1 MDPVRHSQL
10 DERILIF
17 TPTGRDAELTRSFLE
32 EARLMGVV
40 CPSVGDL
47 CAAIG
52 EGAGA
57 CILAEEALSPN
68 FLQQLLDTLG
78 RQPGWSDLPLIVFV
92 RDGDTIEP
100 ILETIGTRA
109 NITILERPVRVR
121 TLISAARAA
130 LRARARQ
137 YHTRELLTQLAE
149 SDRRKDEFLA
159 VLGHELRTPLAAI
172 RTASAV
178 LDSIGEPSPKAAR
191 QRAIIQRQAQN
202 LAHMIEDLLDIAR
215 ITAGKIALRRTRV
228 DLNDIAEQVRQTH
241 EAAAAARRHRLKVSR
256 APYPV
261 MVEGDPVRLEQIFGN
276 LVQNAIKYTPE
287 GGQIS
292 VWVGREFGRA
302 AVRVTDTGL
311 GIPPELLPRIF
322 EPFVQ
327 VSSSLRY
334 SQGGL
339 GLGLPLVRRLVELH
353 GGEIQSASDG
363 PGRGSVFT
371 VTLPSAP
378 AQDAATPAMDSS
390 KPSTPPGKL
399 RVLLVDDNEDL
410 REAMR
415 ELLMSWGHDVE
426 EAATGSAAVQKALA
440 QLPDVA
446 LIDLG
451 LPDLDGLEVARRIRT
466 SPVANKLRLVALT
479 GYGQSEDRQKTH
491 QAGFDLHLVK
501 PVEQDELA
509 ELLSGPLMH

>member
-1 MDPVRHSQL
+1 MDPIRHSQL

-32 EARLMGVV
+32 QAGLMGTV
-40 CPSVGDL
+40 CPSATEL
-47 CAAIG
+47 CASIG

-78 RQPGWSDLPLIVFV
+78 RQPDWSDLPLIVFV
-92 RDGDTIEP
+92 RDDDTIEP

-149 SDRRKDEFLA
+149 ADRRKDEFLA
-159 VLGHELRTPLAAI
+159 ALGHELRTPLAAI

-178 LDSIGEPSPKAAR
+178 LDSIGEPSPRATR
-191 QRAIIQRQAQN
+191 QLAIIQRQAQN

-215 ITAGKIALRRTRV
+215 ITAGKIVLRRSRV
-228 DLNDIAEQVRQTH
+228 DLNEIAEQVRLTH
-241 EAAAAARRHRLKVSR
+241 EAAAAARRHTLKVSR

-261 MVEGDPVRLEQIFGN
+261 IVEGDPVRLEQIFGN
-276 LVQNAIKYTPE
+276 LVQNAIKYSPE

-292 VWVGREFGRA
+292 IWVGREFGRV
-302 AVRVTDTGL
+302 AVRVSDTGL
-311 GIPPELLPRIF
+311 GIPQELLPRIF

-327 VSSSLRY
+327 VSSSLQY

-353 GGEIQSASDG
+353 GGEIQAASEG

-371 VTLPSAP
+371 VTLPGAP
-378 AQDAATPAMDSS
+378 AQDAAAPAMGSS
-390 KPSTPPGKL
+390 KPATPPGRL
-399 RVLLVDDNEDL
+399 RVLIVDDNDDL

-415 ELLMSWGHDVE
+415 ELIMMWGHDVD
-426 EAATGSAAVQKALA
+426 EAATGDAALQKALA
-440 QLPDVA
+440 QPPDVA

-451 LPDLDGLEVARRIRT
+451 LPGLDGLEVARRLRT
-466 SPVANKLRLVALT
+466 SPVADKLRLVALT
-479 GYGQSEDRQKTH
+479 GYGQSEDRRKTR

-509 ELLSGPLMH
+509 EILNGQSVH

>member
-1 MDPVRHSQL
+1 MDQVRQSRL
-10 DERILIF
+10 DDRILIF
-17 TPTGRDAELTRSFLE
+17 TPTGRDAELTRNFLE
-32 EARLMGVV
+32 DEGLLGVV
-40 CPSVGDL
+40 CQDATAL
-47 CAAIG
+47 HACIG

-57 CILAEEALSPN
+57 CILAEEALTPN
-68 FLQQLLDTLG
+68 FLQKLLDLLG

-121 TLISAARAA
+121 TLVSAARAA

-137 YHTRELLTQLAE
+137 YHTRELLTRLAE
-149 SDRRKDEFLA
+149 ADRRKDEFLA

-172 RTASAV
+172 RTANAV
-178 LDSIGEPSPKAAR
+178 LDTLGDPSARAAR

-215 ITAGKIALRRTRV
+215 ITAGKIVLRRSRV
-228 DLNDIAEQVRQTH
+228 DLNDIAEQARQSY
-241 EAAAAARRHRLKVSR
+241 EPAATARRHTLQVSR

-261 MVEGDPVRLEQIFGN
+261 IVEADPVRLEQIIGN
-276 LVQNAIKYTPE
+276 LIQNAIKYTPE
-287 GGQIS
+287 GGRIS

-302 AVRVTDTGL
+302 SLRVVDTGL
-311 GIPPELLPRIF
+311 GLAPEMLPRIF

-327 VSSSLRY
+327 VSSSLQY

-353 GGEIQSASDG
+353 GGEIQAASDG

-371 VTLPSAP
+371 ITLPSAASQE
-378 AQDAATPAMDSS
+378 AQTPAVR
-390 KPSTPPGKL
+390 PETRPAPPERL
-399 RVLLVDDNEDL
+399 RVLLVDDNDDL

-415 ELLMSWGHDVE
+415 ELLVAWGHDVE
-426 EAATGSAAVQKALA
+426 EAATGGAALQKAQERSL
-440 QLPDVA
+440 DVA

-451 LPDLDGLEVARRIRT
+451 LPDVDGIEVARRLRALPIT
-466 SPVANKLRLVALT
+466 QGLRLVALT
-479 GYGQSEDRQKTH
+479 GYGQSDDRRRTH
-491 QAGFDLHLVK
+491 EAGFDLHLVK
-501 PVEQDELA
+501 PVDQNELA
-509 ELLSGPLMH
+509 EVLNGPPVH